1 MAIVIKTYN
10 VGKADCILIDVD
22 GFLLLVD
29 GGYAGTMSDIIKSND
44 LDDLD
49 GIILTHIDSDHISG
63 ILKLI
68 ESDSFRKSLDK
79 KNDFFVVFNGY
90 VDSSTISYGQGIRL
104 KQCIEKY
111 PNIKLI
117 NIYSK
122 NHEMNINGKRVVFEH
137 VENDKEDKDENSDS
151 IVIKFISP
159 TKEILR
165 RFMKNWEIV
174 KKDAQLTNKSSIVF
188 LLSYQNKKILMTGD
202 SCTSSFRDKLKGL
215 TKINVIKLPHHGS
228 KNGNNAEIL
237 QLIDEYKCEKVIVS
251 TKEEDKELDK
261 KLMADIENRIGKN
274 NVVYSYN
281 PNQVDKNY
289 TEITL

>member
-1 MAIVIKTYN
+1 MPIVIKTYN

-22 GFLLLVD
+22 DFLLLVD

-44 LDDLD
+44 LKKLN

-68 ESDSFRKSLDK
+68 ESDSFRENLDK

-137 VENDKEDKDENSDS
+137 VENDKEDEDKNSDS

-165 RFMKNWEIV
+165 QFMKNWGIV
-174 KKDAQLTNKSSIVF
+174 KKDAKLTNMSSIVF
-188 LLSYQNKKILMTGD
+188 LLSYQNKNILMTGD
-202 SCTSSFRDKLKGL
+202 SYTSSFEDKLNGL

-228 KNGNNAEIL
+228 KNGNNAGIL
-237 QLIDEYKCEKVIVS
+237 QLIDKYKCEKVIVS

-281 PNQVDKNY
+281 PNEADKNY

>member
-22 GFLLLVD
+22 GFLLLID

-44 LDDLD
+44 LDNLD

-68 ESDSFRKSLDK
+68 ESDSFRENLDK

-202 SCTSSFRDKLKGL
+202 SCTSSFRDKLNGL